1 MKQTFRVP
9 VRELLEPF
17 YTDRADPQDLA
28 RFTRWGAFGKML
40 QVAGL
45 WLIVVFTAFELIT
58 GVDLKTHFLLLLLAL
73 GVSLAGF
80 LLGLVGSNRI
90 LGVMEKRCDP
100 RLYAGLM
107 YESALR
113 LQKARMPKQSVR
125 EGGCGRLA
133 ANFATALGYMGR
145 WEEARELVSRLLR
158 CEPTPVEELIC
169 HGVMVCYYSHHMETE
184 ALREA
189 LQDMRYAANGVAGG
203 RTGLLIQHAERTER
217 ISRAFQEEGLE
228 GAYRACREIKQV
240 KDTPLTRVRQ
250 AFDLGR
256 MELALGRTGE
266 AKKHLAYAAKHG
278 KDLQMGREAEM
289 LLKKLQAGRAAG
301 EKSGVPD
308 KDHTDRERGTDS

>member
-1 MKQTFRVP
+1 M
-9 VRELLEPF
+9 RELLEPF

-58 GVDLKTHFLLLLLAL
+58 GVDLKTHFLLMLLAL

-133 ANFATALGYMGR
+133 ANFATALCYMGR
-145 WEEARELVSRLLR
+145 WEEARELISRLLR
-158 CEPTPVEELIC
+158 CEPTPVEKANA
-169 HGVMVCYYSHHMETE
+169 MV
-184 ALREA
+184 
-189 LQDMRYAANGVAGG
+189 
-203 RTGLLIQHAERTER
+203 
-217 ISRAFQEEGLE
+217 
-228 GAYRACREIKQV
+228 
-240 KDTPLTRVRQ
+240 
-250 AFDLGR
+250 
-256 MELALGRTGE
+256 
-266 AKKHLAYAAKHG
+266 
-278 KDLQMGREAEM
+278 
-289 LLKKLQAGRAAG
+289 
-301 EKSGVPD
+301 
-308 KDHTDRERGTDS
+308 